1 MAGSRPRFKIIGR
14 SGGSKACGSAAYRA
28 ADKIIDETY
37 GETRDFTGK
46 KGVLHSEI
54 MAPDDAP
61 AWVYDRQQ
69 LWNAVEQSEMKKDG
83 GLKVRAQL
91 ARDILVP
98 LPHELD
104 LETNREA
111 LREWVQAEF
120 ISRGMIADLNIHAPD
135 KDGDQRNFH
144 AHIMLTMREITPEGF
159 NPEKLKS
166 IARDWNKQELLDR
179 SIERWQAIQN
189 RELER
194 AGLDVRADFSS
205 FESRGI
211 DREPEQHEGVAVTAM
226 KRKNKET
233 RVGQENEARRD
244 RNAER
249 ASQHMKALH
258 QIVQAEEERQ
268 KFAAW
273 VESKEADL
281 ATYQHKTMSQL
292 EREQETEAIR
302 FEDRVQEVYAPSLK
316 TVQAEAERMEAIV
329 SGSGIIATARR
340 LIRGRRDREHLEA
353 LQMTIADTQKRMQ
366 EMRGKLD
373 AQHRTERE
381 RLAAIQATRAREQAE
396 GMQKATERKEA
407 ALKAKQEAAERQA
420 KETAKRGFSLAEG
433 LEKVRQSRA
442 AWKKKQEENR
452 QKAHAKEQAKEAGNT
467 RARQKVE
474 KDSKAAADQTR
485 RFKLQGHREKATDKM
500 RHQTPDPQVVAERQ
514 QHQPRKARSRWQ
526 ADQDRK
532 AADRANTYQ
541 EREAADQRA
550 KATETAAKM
559 EALRPAYEA
568 RQEEIRRNLES
579 IKGEIERQNEG
590 RKDKGQDMDFEP

>member
-1 MAGSRPRFKIIGR
+1 M
-14 SGGSKACGSAAYRA
+14 AAYRA
-28 ADKIIDETY
+28 AADIECETY
-37 GETRDFTGK
+37 GKTHTYAKRG
-46 KGVLHSEI
+46 GVLHSEI
-54 MAPDDAP
+54 IAPDHAP
-61 AWVYDRQQ
+61 DWAHDREA
-69 LWNAVEQSEMKKDG
+69 LWNAVEQSEMTKAG
-83 GLKVRAQL
+83 GMKVRARL
-91 ARDILVP
+91 AREIVVP
-98 LPHELD
+98 LAHELD

-120 ISRGMIADLNIHAPD
+120 VSRGMIADVNIHAPD
-135 KDGDQRNFH
+135 PKGDERNIH
-144 AHIMLTMREITPEGF
+144 AHVMLTMREITPEGF
-159 NPEKLKS
+159 SPSKMGA
-166 IARDWNKQELLDR
+166 ARDWNNAELITD
-179 SIERWQAIQN
+179 SVSAWQIIQN

-194 AGLDVRADFSS
+194 AGLAVRVDFSS

-211 DREPEQHEGVAVTAM
+211 DREPEQHEGVAATAM

-302 FEDRVQEVYAPSLK
+302 FEDSVQEVYAPSLK

-373 AQHRTERE
+373 AQHRAERE

-467 RARQKVE
+467 RARKKVE

-500 RHQTPDPQVVAERQ
+500 RHQTPDPRVVAERQ

-532 AADRANTYQ
+532 AADRANAYQ

-590 RKDKGQDMDFEP
+590 RKDKGRDMDFEP

>member
-1 MAGSRPRFKIIGR
+1 M
-14 SGGSKACGSAAYRA
+14 AAYRA
-28 ADKIIDETY
+28 AADIECETY
-37 GETRDFTGK
+37 GKTHTYAKRG
-46 KGVLHSEI
+46 GVLHSEI
-54 MAPDDAP
+54 IAPDHAP
-61 AWVYDRQQ
+61 DWAHDREA
-69 LWNAVEQSEMKKDG
+69 LWNAVEQSEMTKAG
-83 GLKVRAQL
+83 GLKVRARL
-91 ARDILVP
+91 AREIVVP
-98 LPHELD
+98 LAHELD

-111 LREWVQAEF
+111 LRDWIQAEF
-120 ISRGMIADLNIHAPD
+120 VSRGMIADVNIHAPD
-135 KDGDQRNFH
+135 QKGDERNIH
-144 AHIMLTMREITPEGF
+144 AHVMLTMREITPEGF
-159 NPEKLKS
+159 SASKMGA
-166 IARDWNKQELLDR
+166 ARDWNNAELITD
-179 SIERWQAIQN
+179 SVSAWQIIQN

-194 AGLDVRADFSS
+194 AGLAVRVDFSS

-211 DREPEQHEGVAVTAM
+211 DREPEQHEGVAATAM

-233 RVGQENEARRD
+233 RIGQENEARRD

-249 ASQHMKALH
+249 ASLHMKALH

-281 ATYQHKTMSQL
+281 ATYQLKTMSQL

-302 FEDRVQEVYAPSLK
+302 FEDRVQEIYAPSLK

-340 LIRGRRDREHLEA
+340 MIRGRRDREHLEA
-353 LQMTIADTQKRMQ
+353 LQMTIAGTQTRMQ

-373 AQHRTERE
+373 AQHRAERE
-381 RLAAIQATRAREQAE
+381 RLAAIQTARAREQAE

-407 ALKAKQEAAERQA
+407 ALKAKQEAAELQA
-420 KETAKRGFSLAEG
+420 QETTKRGFSLAEG

-442 AWKKKQEENR
+442 AWKAKQEENR

-467 RARQKVE
+467 RARQKVD
-474 KDSKAAADQTR
+474 KDRQAAADQTR

-500 RHQTPDPQVVAERQ
+500 RHQTPDPRVVAERQ
-514 QHQPRKARSRWQ
+514 QHQSRKARSRWQ

-532 AADRANTYQ
+532 AADRANAYQ

-579 IKGEIERQNEG
+579 IKGEIERQAES
-590 RKDKGQDMDFEP
+590 RKDKGKDMDFEP